1 MNVVYLILYMFSCLL
16 DKKEICSEQKITKKK
31 ISLSLHTRIFDVWGV
46 SEFEYINSICKTGI
60 DVFEDF
66 ECRFSDFLDMEI
78 MAYTLLFFLKNDID
92 WNDGCYL
99 YDSST
104 DKYYYP
110 TPNSLIFTNNIL
122 LWKGNKKIN
131 VIIGKLYN

>member
-1 MNVVYLILYMFSCLL
+1 MNVLYLIVYMFSFFLER
-16 DKKEICSEQKITKKK
+16 KEICSEKKITKKK
-31 ISLSLHTRIFDVWGV
+31 ISLSLHTRLFDVWDT

-92 WNDGCYL
+92 WNDECYL
-99 YDSST
+99 YDSSA

-131 VIIGKLYN
+131 VIIGKLYK